1 MIGFGVLWGKDDMN
15 ITTKMTVYTTCIL
28 AMVLGLLLTMNYF
41 KYGNIL
47 TNVTTSRLAVIN
59 KNLGFS
65 LSRATNLGLALD
77 ELQFADTLLK
87 RAKETDPAIR
97 EIQVFDNT
105 GKILF
110 STAESKAEITVD
122 KSIFGLLAPLRKKDT
137 TEWAAH
143 TDDQFVAGITL
154 YNSFDRSIGGV
165 VLQYDRSSYHA
176 LVGRILEKLVIVT
189 ATLLGISA
197 LVAWIGISFGF
208 RELRHTYAAM
218 QTALAGVRE
227 TDGAESGAS
236 DDQETSDFRV
246 KLGSVTKTVDE
257 AMTQIEVS
265 AASTGGSKA

>member
-1 MIGFGVLWGKDDMN
+1 MN

-47 TNVTTSRLAVIN
+47 TDVTTSRLAVIN
-59 KNLGFS
+59 KNLAFS
-65 LSRATNLGLALD
+65 MSRATNLGLALE

-87 RAKETDPAIR
+87 RAKESDPAIR

-105 GKILF
+105 GKVLF
-110 STAESKAEITVD
+110 STTATTAESRVD
-122 KSIFGLLAPLRKKDT
+122 ENVIGLLAPLRKRDT

-143 TDDQFVAGITL
+143 TDDQFVAGVTL

-165 VLQYDRSSYHA
+165 VLRYDRSSYHA
-176 LVGRILEKLVIVT
+176 LVGAILEKLVIVT
-189 ATLLGISA
+189 AILLAISA

-218 QTALAGVRE
+218 QLALARVKE
-227 TDGAESGAS
+227 TGTVDGDVE
-236 DDQETSDFRV
+236 DDKETSDFRV

-257 AMTQIEVS
+257 AMSQIEVS
-265 AASTGGSKA
+265 AASTDSSKA

>member
-1 MIGFGVLWGKDDMN
+1 MN

-47 TNVTTSRLAVIN
+47 TDVTTSRLAVIN
-59 KNLGFS
+59 KNLEFS
-65 LSRATNLGLALD
+65 LSRATNLGLALE

-87 RAKETDPAIR
+87 RAKESDPAIR
-97 EIQVFDNT
+97 EIQVFDNN
-105 GKILF
+105 GKVLF
-110 STAESKAEITVD
+110 STGGVKAESLVD
-122 KSIFGLLAPLRKKDT
+122 ESVVGLIEPLRKKDT

-165 VLQYDRSSYHA
+165 VLRYDRSSYHA
-176 LVGRILEKLVIVT
+176 LVGAILEKLVIVT
-189 ATLLGISA
+189 AILLGITA

-218 QTALAGVRE
+218 QMALAKVKE
-227 TDGAESGAS
+227 SDAAEGEVAEN
-236 DDQETSDFRV
+236 QETSDFRV

-257 AMTQIEVS
+257 AMSQIEVS
-265 AASTGGSKA
+265 AATNDSSKA